1 MVLIVNVL
9 DVILMEQVM
18 NGGSCRWSFGI
29 MSRNI
34 AKMHYGLDP
43 VCRLTIDIARIRITL
58 DPMKVDCPECKLK
71 MIEHKI
77 LTKCK
82 KCNQL
87 IANKRNHER
96 VCK

>member
-1 MVLIVNVL
+1 
-9 DVILMEQVM
+9 M
-18 NGGSCRWSFGI
+18 NGGLCRWNFGT
-29 MSRNI
+29 MSHNI
-34 AKMHYGLDP
+34 AKTHYGLDP
-43 VCRLTIDIARIRITL
+43 VCKLSIDIAGIRITL
-58 DPMKVDCPECKLK
+58 HPMKVDCPECKLK
-71 MIEHKI
+71 MIKHGI